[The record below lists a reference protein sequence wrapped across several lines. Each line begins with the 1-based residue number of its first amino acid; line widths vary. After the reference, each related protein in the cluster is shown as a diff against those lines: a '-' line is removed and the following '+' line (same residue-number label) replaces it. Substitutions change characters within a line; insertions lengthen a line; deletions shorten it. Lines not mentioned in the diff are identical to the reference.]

1 MPIKITNIV
10 NLQQIEAA
18 VSGPDGAN
26 RLFIITGI
34 IPTNLSTNTTIKETF
49 TFLIGPTLTRRQF
62 VRAIATA
69 SLNRIFLFYSGG
81 GGSTQINSNWS
92 VESVDAD
99 WDDESGQV
107 EVRVEVLVITG
118 GTGSTGVTS
127 IGFHATILAEME
139 S

>member
-34 IPTNLSTNTTIKETF
+34 IPTNLSTSTTIKETF

-69 SLNRIFLFYSGG
+69 SLNRILLFYSGG
-81 GGSTQINSNWS
+81 GPTQINSNWS

-107 EVRVEVLVITG
+107 EVRVEVFASSG

-127 IGFHATILAEME
+127 IGFQATILAEME

>member
-1 MPIKITNIV
+1 MPIKITNIL
-10 NLQQIEAA
+10 NLQRIEAV

-26 RLFIITGI
+26 RLFVITGI
-34 IPTNLSTNTTIKETF
+34 IPTNLFTSATIKETF

-62 VRAIATA
+62 VRAITMA
-69 SLNRIFLFYSGG
+69 SLNSIQFSGG
-81 GGSTQINSNWS
+81 APTDSKWS

-107 EVRVEVLVITG
+107 EVRVEVLAISQGGLSSAGVI
-118 GTGSTGVTS
+118 S
-127 IGFHATILAEME
+127 IGFQATILAEME

>member
-69 SLNRIFLFYSGG
+69 SLNRILLFSGAAG
-81 GGSTQINSNWS
+81 PSIINSNWS

-107 EVRVEVLVITG
+107 EVRVEVLASSG